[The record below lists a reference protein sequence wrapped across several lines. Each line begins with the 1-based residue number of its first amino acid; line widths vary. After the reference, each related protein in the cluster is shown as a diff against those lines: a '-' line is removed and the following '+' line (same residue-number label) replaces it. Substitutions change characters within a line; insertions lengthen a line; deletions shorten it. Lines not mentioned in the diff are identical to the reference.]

1 MKQDIHPEYRDVV
14 FFDAGADYK
23 LLTRST
29 IKSKETIELDG
40 QEYPCVRID
49 ISSASHPFFTGQM
62 KHLDSAGRVEKFQKK
77 WGARRQPRKKAAEE
91 TAPAAEGGEQ

>member
-1 MKQDIHPEYRDVV
+1 MKQDIHPQYREVV

-29 IKSKETIELDG
+29 VSTKETIDLDG
-40 QEYPCVRID
+40 KEYPCVRID

-62 KHLDSAGRVEKFQKK
+62 KHIDAAGRVEKFQKK
-77 WGARRQPRKKAAEE
+77 WGARKKAKATPE
-91 TAPAAEGGEQ
+91 TAEAGEQ